1 MKVGPSVI
9 LTHTARGLAGK
20 VGCVRGQAL
29 PCMEGATRLSRKI
42 FPKKKKTLGAIW
54 GIPLQQQLQSLLH
67 PNTRQQTVCTS
78 SQRELR
84 LQASPRGGYPV
95 TRSTPNDRGVCPS
108 TRECLHLISE
118 GTETTGT
125 RESANQGSLCSHT
138 HSPEEAY
145 HKKEWV
151 EAWITR
157 IPPGR
162 GNPPTKET
170 PTDKK
175 RRR

>member
-1 MKVGPSVI
+1 MTRECPHLISEGDE
-9 LTHTARGLAGK
+9 TAGTIRGK
-20 VGCVRGQAL
+20 V
-29 PCMEGATRLSRKI
+29 PS
-42 FPKKKKTLGAIW
+42 
-54 GIPLQQQLQSLLH
+54 
-67 PNTRQQTVCTS
+67 
-78 SQRELR
+78 
-84 LQASPRGGYPV
+84 
-95 TRSTPNDRGVCPS
+95 DRGVYLS
-108 TRECLHLISE
+108 TRECLHLISEGAETTGTNQGRVPSDWSLCAPTGECPHLISE

-125 RESANQGSLCSHT
+125 RESVNQRRLCT
-138 HSPEEAY
+138 HIHIPEEAY

-151 EAWITR
+151 EAGNIR